1 MTSPTST
8 GSSSSSGEVFGARFL
23 YAAVVIGA
31 ALLLMGA
38 VWQTAPQAAAPTH
51 QAQVTLNA
59 AA

>member
-8 GSSSSSGEVFGARFL
+8 GSSSSNGEVFGARFL

-31 ALLLMGA
+31 ALLLFGA
-38 VWQTAPQAAAPTH
+38 IWQSAPQATAPAQ

-59 AA
+59 AG